1 MHKLDDFKVYFSFG
15 FAAIIVPVA
24 YILRDLLQSQ
34 GIIQPI
40 GLAVFSVITTI
51 LFVFGLTIARWFA
64 GILIQK
70 RRVRKWILGAAY
82 VEGYWLLKTDAQGK
96 TSSALDTIGIV
107 FMSYK
112 NDCREFKI
120 ETTRYDE
127 NRRYV
132 TQSEVGYIRTTGS
145 TIRYLNFFNLT
156 YPDPN
161 GVNGF
166 SSGRFSYGDHFAS
179 CPQYFDAVI
188 AIQDGDYSGAQYA
201 ERIQDDIVEK
211 YHKEHGSD
219 WMKTYILE
227 RSDSDFYDEVEELS
241 ETSEAGKTAAR
252 SEKSGVV
259 DVPVS
264 NGATKK
270 NSPVTSSKY

>member
-40 GLAVFSVITTI
+40 GMAVFSVVTTI

-64 GILIQK
+64 GKLVQK
-70 RRVRKWILGAAY
+70 RWMRKWILGVAY

-96 TSSALDTIGIV
+96 ITSTLDTTGIV

-120 ETTRYDE
+120 ETTRYDG

-211 YHKEHGSD
+211 YYKKHGSD

-227 RSDSDFYDEVEELS
+227 RSDPDFFAEVEES
-241 ETSEAGKTAAR
+241 IEAHHK
-252 SEKSGVV
+252 SEKAKKSRVV
-259 DVPVS
+259 TAPVS

-270 NSPVTSSKY
+270 NSPVTSSNS